1 MNKIRKKIMDEI
13 YKYIRKLLP
22 GDENI
27 KIYENTI
34 GKLSDKDFDSYMK
47 KLESGEEILFLVNPN
62 FSKNRLDLTNN
73 VKIARELGV
82 ELFERLWL
90 TDAQT
95 KTTYL
100 TNEKYLILLI
110 PLKRQAQT
118 LEHKL
123 SVPKDNLSVDILTGQ
138 PTGPSKGAKLSFPE
152 LQTLYAQGLDKS
164 LEELIRFRGG
174 DEAAYREMNK
184 EILRYGNVK
193 LGSIYS
199 DTRTKSTQTLRI
211 ILNCMHYDTTL

>member
-1 MNKIRKKIMDEI
+1 MKEKRKKVMDEI
-13 YKYIRKLLP
+13 IKYIKKLLP
-22 GDENI
+22 GDENK
-27 KIYENTI
+27 KIYENTL
-34 GKLSDKDFDSYMK
+34 GKLSDKAFDEYMK
-47 KLESGEEILFLVNPN
+47 KLETGEETLFLINPN
-62 FSKNRLDLTNN
+62 FSKNRLDLSKNI
-73 VKIARELGV
+73 KIARELGI

-90 TDAQT
+90 TDPHT
-95 KTTYL
+95 HTTYL
-100 TNEKYLILLI
+100 TNNKYLVVLI
-110 PLKRQAQT
+110 PLRRQAQT

-123 SVPKDNLSVDILTGQ
+123 SVPKDNQHLDILTGQ

-164 LEELIRFRGG
+164 LEEMIRFRGG
-174 DEAAYREMNK
+174 DETAYREMNK

-193 LGSIYS
+193 LDSIYS